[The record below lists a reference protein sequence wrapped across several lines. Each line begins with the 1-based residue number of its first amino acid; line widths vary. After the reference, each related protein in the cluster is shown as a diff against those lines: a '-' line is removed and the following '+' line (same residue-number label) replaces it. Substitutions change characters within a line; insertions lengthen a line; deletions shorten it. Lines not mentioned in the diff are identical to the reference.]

1 MRIRDWPLRVIQL
14 LSVPGLL
21 VSYYLFLYHEGYVSY
36 ACIADTI
43 FDCSRVSGP
52 TSPYASIG
60 EFPVAAL
67 GLIGYTAIF
76 LAIWLRPFW
85 PLAARFEAEIVLG
98 FTGLGMLFTL
108 YLKGLELIVIH
119 ALCEYCLYSA
129 ILMLVMFVLA
139 VYYFVMRGAAD
150 GEIDEEA
157 V

>member
-1 MRIRDWPLRVIQL
+1 MRVRDWPLRVIQL

-21 VSYYLFLYHEGYVSY
+21 VSYYLLLYHEEIVSY

-52 TSPYASIG
+52 TSPYSSIG
-60 EFPVAAL
+60 EFPIAAL

-76 LAIWLRPFW
+76 LAIWLRPFVAW
-85 PLAARFEAEIVLG
+85 IRHHQAAIVLG

-108 YLKGLELIVIH
+108 YLKGLELLVIH

-129 ILMLVMFVLA
+129 VIMLVMFILA
-139 VYYFVMRGAAD
+139 AYYFAVLK
-150 GEIDEEA
+150 GEPDKEPA
-157 V
+157 